1 MRLGTRETGS
11 DSKLRVVR
19 WMGRERFTVPGPQF
33 TVEKTAKKGGPGMK
47 IFRIEDFSDSE
58 IEEVKSVLAER
69 LKDLIFMNVKEKVG
83 EVIEELKSTG
93 LSEIDTINIKYTF
106 ELIGGDILQIV
117 GRVRRKAIEEDPK

>member
-1 MRLGTRETGS
+1 
-11 DSKLRVVR
+11 
-19 WMGRERFTVPGPQF
+19 
-33 TVEKTAKKGGPGMK
+33 MK